1 MINEKDVKLII
12 NVFNKCDNLTVEEK
26 LYLDKLNLIQK
37 KVDLHDEFLERFKT
51 IDEQLSKTN

>member
-12 NVFNKCDNLTVEEK
+12 NVFNKCDNLAEEEK
-26 LYLDKLNLIQK
+26 IYLDKLKLIQK